1 MLICVACRLSG
12 PILRREPVGSPIRE
26 GEFEPQSVLVN
37 YHNHR
42 EVREASPSTQSLLD
56 LQLPLRHTRQLEAL
70 SCIPFSECYF
80 PCFGVSMYLYSANM
94 KIMNCTSQRRFPSI
108 MSVIIWHVLVAK
120 TVYLLFYISVCLSL
134 VTRGQQWIEEVERV
148 RWTVVRYPATPV
160 CKCPTAR
167 YTEYPNYCA
176 FGGSQCQQSS
186 LMCEW
191 VNEM

>member
-94 KIMNCTSQRRFPSI
+94 KIMNCTSQRSF
-108 MSVIIWHVLVAK
+108 
-120 TVYLLFYISVCLSL
+120 SL
-134 VTRGQQWIEEVERV
+134 HNECNHLTR
-148 RWTVVRYPATPV
+148 
-160 CKCPTAR
+160 
-167 YTEYPNYCA
+167 
-176 FGGSQCQQSS
+176 FGGQNCISIILHQCLFVS
-186 LMCEW
+186 CDKRTA
-191 VNEM
+191 VD